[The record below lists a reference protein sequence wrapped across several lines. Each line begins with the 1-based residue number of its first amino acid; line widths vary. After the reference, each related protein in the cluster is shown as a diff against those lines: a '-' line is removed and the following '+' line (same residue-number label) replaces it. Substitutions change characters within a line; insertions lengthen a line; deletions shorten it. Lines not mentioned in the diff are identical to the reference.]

1 MMCHL
6 VAFMILGVG
15 LISPLTPTS
24 GLPSLG
30 AWLFYVGVPFGL
42 LSVSGIIATDRAA
55 RIAVAVELLGLGCLV
70 VLLLAQESR

>member
-1 MMCHL
+1 MCHL

-24 GLPSLG
+24 DVPSLG
-30 AWLFYVGVPFGL
+30 TWLFYAGVPFGL

-55 RIAVAVELLGLGCLV
+55 RIAVALELLALVGLV
-70 VLLLAQESR
+70 VLLLVNA